1 MAEKVGEIYYEVTLD
16 LDQMI
21 KEQRRAQQHLDKTSS
36 SLEGFQA
43 KLTQVASAVAALASA
58 SYLIAQMD
66 AYTKLSAQLKLAT
79 DSTAEFSKAMG
90 QVKQIAQEAQT
101 DISGVAVLYAR
112 ITSATK
118 EMGTSQAQVAAVT
131 RAVALSLKVSG
142 AGANEAASATLQ
154 LSQAFATGTLRGEE
168 FNAVNEAS
176 PRLMKALADGIGLP
190 VGQLREMA
198 AAGKLTSEVMAN
210 ALPKA
215 LKDLEQEAK
224 SVQTIGGAFQQLR
237 NEAALFIGEQASA
250 NGVVKVLTGGIAMLA
265 NNLTLLAG
273 IMGTVAAVKLAK
285 WMADL
290 AQQAITTAT
299 ANRALAA
306 SNLATAQANVAA
318 TAATVNMTTARVAE
332 LRQAVLSAQGA
343 SILAVATNGLI
354 PAQVAAKTAA
364 DAHSV
369 ALLELSV
376 AQKAVSVSSGIARG
390 AVSLLGG
397 PIGLITTLLGLGV
410 TAWALW
416 GKSAKEESAK
426 AAEEVELSGREIIA
440 SLDKQNAKLRER
452 LALAKAGNVEA
463 AKTGGKN
470 EERLGTLLTEINDL
484 KAKGANMTA
493 MEQLRLIDI
502 QGEYD
507 DINRALKTNRDLQE
521 EVNDAGQRAKLPEWM
536 KKYATD
542 VEKANAEVAKA
553 KKELGEAFTPE
564 LEKRIRDAFVT
575 EKKTPKPTK
584 TPSEKFD
591 GAGYLAGLETATA
604 TAWEKID
611 LVEAESKRKNDVLLN
626 EKKISVDVH
635 EKAINLIREKAAKER
650 AAIAQREAVDAMM
663 VSNAE
668 IAARRQLE
676 VEIARQDSEIAG
688 ASMGTRARNEMEQRL
703 QLVQQFAQRAQQIE
717 DQRRTAL
724 AQADEKDRARIGNL
738 YDEVLQIEQGYQG
751 KSLAAYDAYVQR
763 KRGVDEVW
771 TNGAN
776 RALEN
781 FVESAR
787 DTASQAQSL
796 TEKAF
801 QGMEDALVKFAQ
813 TGKLD
818 FKSLADSII
827 ADLIRIQVRQ
837 QMVSAMGGSKGDGL
851 FGMLMNGVT
860 SLISGGSTAA
870 AAPSTYSLTSASNY
884 SGGGLG
890 LRLSGNRAAGG
901 DVSAGKM
908 YEVNEKGVP
917 ELLTVG
923 NKQLL
928 MMAGQS
934 GRVTPMGGMEVAGV
948 PSPERRGGGSS
959 WSPRDF
965 KIEIINK
972 GKPAQVESAEM
983 VQNGSGQDIFRIF
996 VNEAVAV
1003 GASQIANRHGPM
1015 HQALL
1020 ARERC

>member
-1 MAEKVGEIYYEVTLD
+1 MSEKVGEIYYDVTLE

-21 KEQRRAQQHLDKTSS
+21 KDQRRAQQQLDKTSS

-79 DSTAEFSKAMG
+79 DSTAAFSVAMA

-101 DISGVAVLYAR
+101 DISGVATLYAR

-118 EMGTSQAQVAAVT
+118 EMGTSQAQVAAIT

-142 AGANEAASATLQ
+142 AGANESASATLQ
-154 LSQAFATGTLRGEE
+154 LSQAFATGALRGEE
-168 FNAVNEAS
+168 FNAVNEAA
-176 PRLMKALADGIGLP
+176 PRLMKALADGMGMP
-190 VGQLREMA
+190 VSRLREMA

-215 LKDLEQEAK
+215 LKDLEEEAK

-237 NEAALFIGEQASA
+237 NEATLFIGEQASA
-250 NGVVKVLTGGIAMLA
+250 NSVVKVLTGGIALLA

-290 AQQAITTAT
+290 AQQAITTVA

-354 PAQVAAKTAA
+354 PAQAAAKTAA

-397 PIGLITTLLGLGV
+397 PIGLITTLLGLGI
-410 TAWALW
+410 TAWSMW
-416 GKSAKEESAK
+416 GNAAKEESAK
-426 AAEEVELSGREIIA
+426 AAEEVEASGREIIA

-452 LALAKAGNVEA
+452 LALAKAGNQEA
-463 AKTGGKN
+463 AKSGGKN
-470 EERLGTLLTEINDL
+470 EEKLASLLTQINAL
-484 KAKGANMTA
+484 KAKGNALTGVDQI
-493 MEQLRLIDI
+493 QLIELE
-502 QGEYD
+502 GEYR
-507 DINRALKTNRDLQE
+507 DISAALQTNRDLTAEIGRIGQE
-521 EVNDAGQRAKLPEWM
+521 SKASEWA

-542 VEKANAEVAKA
+542 VEQANAEIAKA
-553 KKELGEAFTPE
+553 KKELGAAFTPE
-564 LEKRIRDAFVT
+564 LEQRIRQKFIPD
-575 EKKTPKPTK
+575 KKPKKPTK
-584 TPSEKFD
+584 TAAERFD
-591 GAGYLAGLETATA
+591 GAGYLAGLESATA

-611 LVEAESKRKNDVLLN
+611 AVEAESKRKNDVLLA

-650 AAIAQREAVDAMM
+650 SAIAQREAVDAMM

-676 VEIARQDSEIAG
+676 VEIARQDSDIAG
-688 ASMGTRARNEMEQRL
+688 ASMGARARNEMEQRL

-837 QMVSAMGGSKGDGL
+837 QMVSAMGGSNGDGL

-860 SLISGGSTAA
+860 SLIGGGSTAA
-870 AAPSTYSLTSASNY
+870 AAPSAYSLTSASNY

-890 LRLSGNRAAGG
+890 LQLSGGRANGG
-901 DVSAGKM
+901 SVSAGKT

-917 ELLTVG
+917 ELLNVG

-934 GRVTPMGGMEVAGV
+934 GTVTPLGGMNVASV
-948 PSPERRGGGSS
+948 PTPEGRGGAWAVPNINVNILGAPSQPERVSQRSSSPGQIDVDVIFKEFEDRIGDGIARGAGT
-959 WSPRDF
+959 PYRAL
-965 KIEIINK
+965 K
-972 GKPAQVESAEM
+972 GRFPGLK
-983 VQNGSGQDIFRIF
+983 DY
-996 VNEAVAV
+996 
-1003 GASQIANRHGPM
+1003 
-1015 HQALL
+1015 
-1020 ARERC
+1020 